1 MDLSVSAKPEPPSAT
16 TIQITSHNQYDT
28 PGTLS
33 PISVAPSPMTQFQA
47 WFQAAL
53 AAGVREP
60 EAMAVTTVATTSS
73 AIPGAAIPSTRILLL
88 KQADPRG
95 FVFYTNYSS
104 RKSNEMTENPYVS
117 LCFYWREIHRSVRV
131 VGKVEKAS
139 KEESDAYFATRP
151 RGSQIGA
158 WASPQ
163 STIVKEGELN
173 ARVKHTERKFPEGD
187 EVPRPEGWGGW
198 RVVPFEVEF
207 WEGKPSRL
215 HDRVRYLLKSGAEGQ
230 WEIDRLAP

>member
-1 MDLSVSAKPEPPSAT
+1 MDLSISAAAEPPTAA

-28 PGTLS
+28 PGTLT
-33 PISVAPSPMTQFQA
+33 PASVAPSPMTQFQA
-47 WFQAAL
+47 WFQAAIT
-53 AAGVREP
+53 AGVHEP
-60 EAMAVTTVATTSS
+60 EAMAITTVATTSS
-73 AIPGAAIPSTRILLL
+73 PIPGAAIPSTRMVLL
-88 KQADPRG
+88 KQSDARG

-104 RKSNEMTENPYVS
+104 RKSIELLQNPYAS

-131 VGKVEKAS
+131 VGRVEKAS

-151 RGSQIGA
+151 KGSQVGA

-163 STIVKEGELN
+163 STVVKEGELS
-173 ARVKHTERKFPEGD
+173 ARVKHFERKFPAGD
-187 EVPRPEGWGGW
+187 DVPRPEGWGGW

-215 HDRVRYLLKSGAEGQ
+215 HDRIRYVAKSGEDA
-230 WEIDRLAP
+230 WEIDRLAS